1 MSAYLI
7 ITLDLM
13 KRAGSMNELSG
24 EDKKAFVID
33 GLRKALELP
42 EDIEELILAV
52 IDALIDVEK
61 GRLVLNPIVKE
72 TTSKC
77 RHACWGFIKGKC
89 SKSK

>member
-33 GLRKALELP
+33 SLRKALELP

-77 RHACWGFIKGKC
+77 LGFIKGKC

>member
-72 TTSKC
+72 PTSKC
-77 RHACWGFIKGKC
+77 LGFIKGKC

>member
-77 RHACWGFIKGKC
+77 LGFIKGKC